1 MSKIKDHKAL
11 FLDRDGTLIRDA
23 HYLKDPDKLE
33 TIACAGEALMKVKEA
48 GYHLFL
54 HTNQSGI
61 ARGYY
66 DWEDVYA
73 CNQKMHQDFGWPGN
87 FFSEV
92 CIAPESPD
100 HKGGYRKPSSRFEHE
115 MIDKFGLDPTQC
127 WVIGDK
133 WIDSQ
138 TGLDAGMRGCLV
150 RTGKPIDEDLCSLA
164 QRKNVPVYQD
174 LNEFVNREIL
184 LDDIG

>member
-1 MSKIKDHKAL
+1 MSEIKNQKAL

-23 HYLKDPDKLE
+23 HYLKDPGKLE
-33 TIACAGEALMKVKEA
+33 IIDSAGEALMKVKEV
-48 GYHLFL
+48 GYQLFM

-66 DWEDVYA
+66 EWEDVYA
-73 CNQKMHQDFGWPGN
+73 CNRKMHQDFGWPEN

-100 HKGGYRKPSSRFEHE
+100 HIGGYRKPSPRFEYE
-115 MIDKFGLDPTQC
+115 MIQKFGLDPAQC

-133 WIDSQ
+133 WIDPQ

-150 RTGKPIDEDLCSLA
+150 RTGKPIDEGLSLLA
-164 QRKNVPVYQD
+164 QEKSVPVYQD
-174 LNEFVNREIL
+174 LNEFVNKEIL
-184 LDDIG
+184 LDE